1 MPANAGPTSRLQLFR
16 PRDYDCEQIE
26 RAREAIKFAK
36 KVLAESDPSTLF
48 GWHKPEP
55 TSECRLDWSGHGY

>member
-1 MPANAGPTSRLQLFR
+1 MPEKPRSTSRLQIFR

-26 RAREAIKFAK
+26 RAREVIKFAK
-36 KVLAESDPSTLF
+36 KVLAESDPSILL

-55 TSECRLDWSGHGY
+55 PSERQ